1 MQEIYEL
8 NIFQWIEK
16 ETIDYILNNSQIE
29 NYKAWEIIIIQGEP
43 SNGKWYIIKS
53 WEVKVEI
60 WWQQVA
66 TLWFGDIFWEIALL
80 SEEKRIATVKAFSD
94 LELIILTQD
103 HILEIINNGN
113 ESINRDIMDRLEQNL
128 IHNR

>member
-16 ETIDYILNNSQIE
+16 DTIDYILKNAQIE
-29 NYKAWEIIIIQGEP
+29 NYTAGEIIIIQWEP

-53 WEVKVEI
+53 WEVEVEI
-60 WWQQVA
+60 WGKEVA

-80 SEEKRIATVKAFSD
+80 SEENRIATVKAITD
-94 LELIILTQD
+94 VELIILTQD
-103 HILEIINNGN
+103 HLLEMINNGN
-113 ESINRDIMDRLEQNL
+113 ETINRDIMDRLEQNL

>member
-16 ETIDYILNNSQIE
+16 DTIDYILKNAQTE
-29 NYKAWEIIIIQGEP
+29 NYIAWEIIIIQWEP

-53 WEVKVEI
+53 WEVEVEI
-60 WWQQVA
+60 WGKEVA

-80 SEEKRIATVKAFSD
+80 SEENRIATVKAITD
-94 LELIILTQD
+94 VELIILTQD
-103 HILEIINNGN
+103 HLLEMINNGN
-113 ESINRDIMDRLEQNL
+113 ETINRDIMDRLEQNL